1 MKDREPNKHD
11 LEEAVELS
19 NDLLHL
25 RNLQWMRDDPMM
37 YLPKETR
44 EKARDEI
51 KALKPLLLNKI
62 AKSGGLDRT
71 DELLREIGNNCQ
83 SGRIQ
88 ELDLGEILR

>member
-1 MKDREPNKHD
+1 MKDRESNKHD
-11 LEEAVELS
+11 LKEAVELS

-51 KALKPLLLNKI
+51 KASKPLLLKKI
-62 AKSGGLDRT
+62 AKSGGLDRI
-71 DELLREIGNNCQ
+71 DELLREVGNNCQ
-83 SGRIQ
+83 SRKIE

>member
-1 MKDREPNKHD
+1 MKDRESNIHD
-11 LEEAVELS
+11 LREAVDIS

-25 RNLQWMRDDPMM
+25 RNLQWMRDNPMM
-37 YLPKETR
+37 YLPNETR

-51 KALKPLLLNKI
+51 KAFKPLLLKKM

-88 ELDLGEILR
+88 ELDLGELLR

>member
-1 MKDREPNKHD
+1 MKDREPNKKD
-11 LEEAVELS
+11 LGDAVDIS

-25 RNLQWMRDDPMM
+25 RNLQWMRDDPMI

-51 KALKPLLLNKI
+51 KAFKPLLLKKI

-88 ELDLGEILR
+88 ELDLGELLR

>member
-1 MKDREPNKHD
+1 MKDREPNKKD
-11 LEEAVELS
+11 LGDAVGIS

-51 KALKPLLLNKI
+51 KQLKPSLLKKI
-62 AKSGGLDRT
+62 AESGGLDRV
-71 DELLREIGNNCQ
+71 DDLLQQIGNNCR
-83 SGRIQ
+83 SRCIE